1 MKKSTRNILIFVIV
15 LVVLASAFSISGLF
29 SIIPASVSQIAPSD
43 YYLRPSFAYL
53 KCEQVDCNP
62 ITVPMDSYDIPGFNN
77 KKDFRQIDMSN
88 ALTAT
93 PYSCQDFIGIS
104 EGCQITLETINGDL
118 DGTASLQQLDYYKVP
133 SGLPFVA
140 DNAFTLCYTKANG
153 FGYPNANEQNCG
165 NGQLGYDNKE
175 RVTISMSKSDVL
187 WIRFLEGTGAF
198 SSTYKKVNNKLQ
210 FIISGTCF
218 GLIDVNDRSLTSG
231 QMIPGAITGDCLLR
245 DSVYKN
251 AKITS
256 FDPLFNL
263 NSQELDW
270 VNLNAPHRV
279 YTYLSGLEP
288 APFVYGNVQTYN
300 NQFVFCQK
308 ATNTLY
314 KIAKISSYGRTYQ
327 SVILDSSG
335 IVGTVRCCE
344 GDHRPNQVCQNNQ
357 WITITQAQCD
367 LSIGKFCSESSW
379 TPYGNKQVRQFSCVN
394 NQCIPEIKTVQCNYN
409 EDCGN
414 DLVCQRGASVFDN
427 KCVGIGNGDICGDAI
442 CTVNEQRTSSC
453 VQDCGSNGGE
463 KQNLTWLWILI
474 GGLGLSGIIWMIR
487 TSKKRK

>member
-104 EGCQITLETINGDL
+104 EGCQITLQTK
-118 DGTASLQQLDYYKVP
+118 DGNIDSLLHTTQQLDYQQVP
-133 SGLPFVA
+133 SGSVFNENSKTTINGGVA
-140 DNAFTLCYTKANG
+140 
-153 FGYPNANEQNCG
+153 
-165 NGQLGYDNKE
+165 GYDDNE
-175 RVTISMSKSDVL
+175 RAIISLGKSDILYV
-187 WIRFLEGTGAF
+187 RFTEGTGAL
-198 SSTYKKVNNKLQ
+198 SNHVKKNNKIN
-210 FIISGTCF
+210 FIVSGTCF

-314 KIAKISSYGRTYQ
+314 KIAQISSYGRTYQ
-327 SVILDSSG
+327 SVIQDPSG
-335 IVGTVRCCE
+335 IVGSVNCCE
-344 GDHRPNQVCQNNQ
+344 GDQRPNQVCQNNQ

>member
-1 MKKSTRNILIFVIV
+1 MRSNMKKSTRNILIFVIV

-104 EGCQITLETINGDL
+104 EGCQITLQTK
-118 DGTASLQQLDYYKVP
+118 DGNIDSLLHTTQQLDYQQVP
-133 SGLPFVA
+133 SGSVFNENSKTTINGGVA
-140 DNAFTLCYTKANG
+140 
-153 FGYPNANEQNCG
+153 
-165 NGQLGYDNKE
+165 GYDDNE
-175 RVTISMSKSDVL
+175 RAIISLGKSDILYV
-187 WIRFLEGTGAF
+187 RFTEGTGAL
-198 SSTYKKVNNKLQ
+198 SNHVKKNNKIN
-210 FIISGTCF
+210 FIVSGICF
-218 GLIDVNDRSLTSG
+218 GLIDVNDRSSTSG
-231 QMIPGAITGDCLLR
+231 QLIPGAITGDCLLR
-245 DSVYKN
+245 DQVYKN

-256 FDPLFNL
+256 ADSIFNL
-263 NSQELDW
+263 NFHELDW
-270 VNLNAPHRV
+270 INLNAPHRV
-279 YTYLSGLEP
+279 YTYLAGLEP

-300 NQFVFCQK
+300 NQFVFCRK

-314 KIAKISSYGRTYQ
+314 KIAQISSYGRTYQ
-327 SVILDSSG
+327 SVIQDPSG
-335 IVGTVRCCE
+335 IVGSVNCCE
-344 GDHRPNQVCQNNQ
+344 GDQRPNQVCQNNQ

-394 NQCIPEIKTVQCNYN
+394 NQCIPEVKSVQCNYN

-414 DLVCQRGASVFDN
+414 GLVCQRGASVFDN

-442 CTVNEQRTSSC
+442 CTINEQRTSSC
-453 VQDCGSNGGE
+453 IQDCGSNGS
-463 KQNLTWLWILI
+463 KKSNLLWLWIII
-474 GGLGLSGIIWMIR
+474 GGGFLAMMTYLIR